1 MPYTRYGP
9 LITFY
14 KICIINII
22 YNALEK
28 SFEKMTILTKSVF
41 FITKVL
47 WLIVILLHMLHVHLY
62 ATVFF
67 THAMHLYAKMCHAF
81 D

>member
-22 YNALEK
+22 NNALEK
-28 SFEKMTILTKSVF
+28 SFEKMTILTKYVFYNKSALVDCHSVKYAAWA
-41 FITKVL
+41 FICNNF
-47 WLIVILLHMLHVHLY
+47 
-62 ATVFF
+62 FF